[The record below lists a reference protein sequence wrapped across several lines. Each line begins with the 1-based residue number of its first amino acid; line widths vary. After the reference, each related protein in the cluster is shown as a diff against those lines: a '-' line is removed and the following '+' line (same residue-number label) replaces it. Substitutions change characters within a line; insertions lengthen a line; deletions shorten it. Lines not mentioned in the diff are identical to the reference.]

1 MLVTAGPGSGK
12 TYVIVAR
19 LIHMLLEYHIP
30 PEKILVITF
39 TKEAA
44 ESMQKRFK
52 AAYDDIASQSPLL
65 SAEIPIS
72 FGTFH
77 SFYYQIIRSIP
88 KYSRFRLINE
98 KEKKYILSC
107 LYKED
112 AEDKLLEKLAA
123 VSFFKNTGDRILA
136 AARLDMDPVAFS
148 TMLEKY
154 DLEKD
159 RRQVLDF
166 DDMLFLCLKLL
177 SEDSSLLK
185 KWRQKFSY
193 YLVDEFQDC
202 NPIQYKLLKLL
213 ANENL
218 FVVGDDDQAIYGFR
232 GADAMILQEFLKDFP
247 DAVTVNMGINYRC
260 SREIVKASSIM
271 ISENKMRLQKKL
283 EAKEKLPGEKVVLK
297 KWSNREEMYVS
308 LVRHLKEK
316 CEEQR
321 NNSAVLLRTNQE
333 AQMLAMSML
342 RENIPYR
349 LKDKSISIYEHFVVK
364 DMMTFLKAANGDRS
378 RKIFLRILNKPR
390 TNIGREALESEIV
403 DFDHLKEFYNNPYM
417 YNAAALKDIEKLENH
432 LKRLSRM
439 KIVIQIRYIR
449 MAMQYEAYLQKRAGE
464 NSALFSSW
472 LEILEWLEE
481 ESLKYKSLEEWLG
494 FQKEYEMKMQ
504 RTPKEDIKNGV
515 YIMTIH
521 ASKGLEFDHCYIL
534 NVNEGTIPQYKRGQ
548 KLTDMQMEEERRIF
562 YVGMT
567 RAKKTLELHYLTGT
581 KERPKFPSRFIHR
594 IENK

>member
-1 MLVTAGPGSGK
+1 
-12 TYVIVAR
+12 
-19 LIHMLLEYHIP
+19 
-30 PEKILVITF
+30 
-39 TKEAA
+39 
-44 ESMQKRFK
+44 
-52 AAYDDIASQSPLL
+52 
-65 SAEIPIS
+65 
-72 FGTFH
+72 
-77 SFYYQIIRSIP
+77 
-88 KYSRFRLINE
+88 
-98 KEKKYILSC
+98 
-107 LYKED
+107 
-112 AEDKLLEKLAA
+112 
-123 VSFFKNTGDRILA
+123 
-136 AARLDMDPVAFS
+136 
-148 TMLEKY
+148 
-154 DLEKD
+154 
-159 RRQVLDF
+159 
-166 DDMLFLCLKLL
+166 
-177 SEDSSLLK
+177 
-185 KWRQKFSY
+185 
-193 YLVDEFQDC
+193 
-202 NPIQYKLLKLL
+202 
-213 ANENL
+213 
-218 FVVGDDDQAIYGFR
+218 
-232 GADAMILQEFLKDFP
+232 
-247 DAVTVNMGINYRC
+247 
-260 SREIVKASSIM
+260 
-271 ISENKMRLQKKL
+271 
-283 EAKEKLPGEKVVLK
+283 
-297 KWSNREEMYVS
+297 
-308 LVRHLKEK
+308 
-316 CEEQR
+316 
-321 NNSAVLLRTNQE
+321 
-333 AQMLAMSML
+333 MLAMSML